1 MAMKNSDRKLKDIKR
16 FFIHTPASY
25 GNKDRETGEFIAK
38 RLRTIENP
46 FYPDE
51 TRPWRRNIFYFWWEF
66 LRRHDGYKDCCNRGG
81 AGRYK
86 ELYADWGNV
95 HAYENFWKWWSE
107 EVQTTE
113 LRGEYLFAEPYEFRQ
128 IEEVK
133 TLKNQTQDEMIV
145 SIPLEVRTAELTRS
159 LRRLLQQHTE
169 RSRAARRKSRARYPV
184 SASVPLLTLLKTLQV
199 YDLLKEHKEALKL
212 PNKHPDKM
220 FKYEI
225 ADLAQL
231 DYNDQVEGKGLSYY
245 KRMAATGD
253 VDDLADFTEVQNTV
267 RTRMTQAVNRYE
279 KAANE
284 YLENVVLGKFPL
296 RSSKD
301 KNKTAD

>member
-1 MAMKNSDRKLKDIKR
+1 MAMKNSDKKLKDIKR

-51 TRPWRRNIFYFWWEF
+51 TRVWRRNIFYFWWEF

-107 EVQTTE
+107 EIATTE
-113 LRGEYLFAEPYEFRQ
+113 LRGEYLFAEPYEYRQ
-128 IEEVK
+128 IEEVQI
-133 TLKNQTQDEMIV
+133 LKNQTQDELIV

-184 SASVPLLTLLKTLQV
+184 SASVPLLTLLKTLKV
-199 YDLLKEHKEALKL
+199 YDLLKEYKEALIL
-212 PNKHPDKM
+212 PNKHPDKV

-267 RTRMTQAVNRYE
+267 RTRMTQTVNRYE

>member
-1 MAMKNSDRKLKDIKR
+1 MAMKNKDQKLKNIKR

-86 ELYADWGNV
+86 ELYRDWGNV
-95 HAYENFWKWWSE
+95 HAYENFYEWWNE

-113 LRGEYLFAEPYEFRQ
+113 RRGEYLFAEPYEFRQ

-184 SASVPLLTLLKTLQV
+184 SASVPLLTLLKTLKV

-279 KAANE
+279 KATNE

>member
-1 MAMKNSDRKLKDIKR
+1 MSMKSKDQKLKNIKR

-25 GNKDRETGEFIAK
+25 GNKDSETGEFIAK

-81 AGRYK
+81 AGRFK
-86 ELYADWGNV
+86 ELYNDWGNV

-113 LRGEYLFAEPYEFRQ
+113 LRGEYLFAEPYEYRQ
-128 IEEVK
+128 IEEVQ
-133 TLKNQTQDEMIV
+133 TLKNQTQNELIV

-169 RSRAARRKSRARYPV
+169 RSRTARKKSRARYSV

-199 YDLLKEHKEALKL
+199 YDLLLEHKDALSL
-212 PNKHPDKM
+212 PNKHPDKV

-231 DYNDQVEGKGLSYY
+231 DYNDQWEGKGLSYF
-245 KRMAATGD
+245 KRMATTGTNN
-253 VDDLADFTEVQNTV
+253 DLHYFTEAQNIV

-284 YLENVVLGKFPL
+284 YLENVALGKFPD
-296 RSSKD
+296 R
-301 KNKTAD
+301 KTHKKTL